1 VKAHILQGSQKT
13 GQPDR
18 SGRKKGRWM
27 IGLVVGVLFLATA
40 LLVSATASQTVTIT
54 LMSVADIHGTVLNW
68 NYMGGAEYS
77 GSRFSQA
84 RGLARISTLVNLI
97 RTVRGDE
104 ATLLFDI
111 GDTLQGTPLMSYYAL
126 REPITEPDGA
136 IHPVAAAMN
145 VMEYDVMVVG
155 NHEFNYGLDILAAFE
170 EQLDCP
176 LLAANVF
183 DADTDEL
190 YFQPTAMLT
199 VEVEGCDPIKV
210 GVISITPPGSMTW
223 DAQHLT
229 GKVYIENSIETVK
242 KYVPEL
248 RAAGADIIVA
258 AVHEHGT
265 DIAEQVPGI
274 DVLFAGH
281 SHAFRPEEFV
291 TNVVTGEQVLIAQP
305 GDRARYLSVVDISLA
320 KESSGQWQVT
330 DRSSYVLAA
339 NDAQPDPAVL
349 EAVADHQETVLDYI
363 KTPIGATEVD
373 LSLFESAYKDVP
385 GMDLVNYVQASAV
398 AMGMP
403 GTPYEDL
410 PVLSIGTGIH
420 EDPIILPG
428 AISIATISG
437 MYIFDNTLR
446 AVVLNGAQ
454 IKDYL
459 EESATSFDA
468 VTGPGPW
475 TPDDVGGGGYCYDV
489 IYGLTDRITYDIDLS
504 EPEGERIEN
513 LSYGG
518 APIDPEAEFV
528 VAINNYRHDGGCGY
542 PHVSDQPD
550 VYPVPNSEIIE
561 LIISF
566 FEASETLTYSP
577 DVFGVDWQLTYDGT
591 PIDVVAPS
599 E

>member
-1 VKAHILQGSQKT
+1 MAA
-13 GQPDR
+13 
-18 SGRKKGRWM
+18 
-27 IGLVVGVLFLATA
+27 VLFIAAALA
-40 LLVSATASQTVTIT
+40 LSATAGETLTIT

-68 NYMGGAEYS
+68 DYMGGEEYS

-97 RTVRGDE
+97 RTIRGDD

-111 GDTLQGTPLMSYYAL
+111 GDTIQGTPLMSYYAL
-126 REPITEPDGA
+126 REPITEPDGP
-136 IHPVAAAMN
+136 IHPAAAAMN
-145 VMEYDVMVVG
+145 AMNYDVMVVG
-155 NHEFNYGLDILAAFE
+155 NHEFNYGLDILDAFE

-183 DADTDEL
+183 DEATGEL
-190 YFQPTAMLT
+190 RFQPTAMLT
-199 VEVEGCDPIKV
+199 VEVGGYDPIKV
-210 GVISITPPGSMTW
+210 GVISVTPPGSAVW
-223 DAQHLT
+223 DAAHLT
-229 GKVYIENSIETVK
+229 GKVYFEDMVETVQ

-258 AVHEHGT
+258 AVHTHGT
-265 DIAEQVPGI
+265 EIAERVPGI
-274 DVLFAGH
+274 DVLLAGH
-281 SHAFRPEEFV
+281 SHAFRPEDWV
-291 TNVVTGEQVLIAQP
+291 TNAVTGEQVLIAQP

-320 KESSGQWQVT
+320 KESGGQWQVT

-349 EAVADHQETVLDYI
+349 EAVGVQQETVINYVN
-363 KTPIGATEVD
+363 TPIGSTEVD
-373 LSLFESAYKDVP
+373 LSLYESAYKDVA
-385 GMDLVNYVQASAV
+385 GMDLVNYVQASAI

-420 EDPIILPG
+420 QDPVIEPG
-428 AISIATISG
+428 EISIATIAG

-446 AVVLNGAQ
+446 GIVLTGAQ

-459 EESATSFDA
+459 EESATRFEA
-468 VTGPGPW
+468 VSSPGPW
-475 TPDDVGGGGYCYDV
+475 SPEDVGGGGYCYDV
-489 IYGLTDRITYDIDLS
+489 VYGLTDRISYDIDLS

-518 APIDPEAEFV
+518 APIDPAAEFV

-566 FEASETLTYSP
+566 FEEVETLTHDPGIFS
-577 DVFGVDWQLTYDGT
+577 VDWQLTYDGT
-591 PIDVVAPS
+591 PIDVVPPS
-599 E
+599 ED